1 MEFNPKSFEGKVVL
15 ITGSAREIGR
25 EPHKE
30 GSLQRQNKASD
41 TSTASLNLRFSA
53 RLIGASRIQSALN
66 IKPNMAIRPQTPPT
80 VKAEPI
86 KKINP
91 YFTTF
96 SSIVI
101 VCPPPGR
108 YLL

>member
-1 MEFNPKSFEGKVVL
+1 MKKGLYN
-15 ITGSAREIGR
+15 ARIR
-25 EPHKE
+25 
-30 GSLQRQNKASD
+30 LQIRG
-41 TSTASLNLRFSA
+41 TASLNLRFSA
-53 RLIGASRIQSALN
+53 RLVGASRIQSAPN
-66 IKPNMAIRPQTPPT
+66 IEPNMAIRPQTPPT

-96 SSIVI
+96 SGIVI